1 MATMPEWQI
10 LAVVFTVGAA
20 SYAMRSAGFLAA
32 GALPQ
37 SGVWP
42 RLLRLAP
49 GNLLVA
55 FVAAGILEGGWTSLV
70 GCLGAAA
77 MMAATKRE
85 WAAVGAGCTLAAL
98 ASSIGALVR
107 THV

>member
-1 MATMPEWQI
+1 MPEWQI
-10 LAVVFTVGAA
+10 FAVVFAVGAA

-37 SGVWP
+37 DGVWP

-49 GNLLVA
+49 GNLFAA
-55 FVAAGILEGGWTSLV
+55 FAAAGIWEGGWVSLV

-77 MMAATKRE
+77 TMSVTKRE
-85 WAAVGAGCTLAAL
+85 WAALAAGFALVAL
-98 ASSIGALVR
+98 ASSVDALMR
-107 THV
+107 